1 MAVISSLFTA
11 EVCILH
17 SFERFLDKI
26 LGKHDHLSGVCD
38 LNVAHELLRFPE
50 FGVEVIRRKEVV
62 KEENEN
68 NWWWWKSGNYTWL
81 TTANID

>member
-1 MAVISSLFTA
+1 
-11 EVCILH
+11 
-17 SFERFLDKI
+17 
-26 LGKHDHLSGVCD
+26 VCD